1 MNGDAQGRP
10 IRSGRAV
17 HERGAAMR
25 RVLIIGSRTLLDEGM
40 TGLLQAETDLQVTSV
55 AYRTVDDVIQN
66 IVQFR
71 PEVIVIGESNDL
83 SGYQIVDAI
92 YRQIALLNFRII
104 LIQPDSNTMRVC
116 DFVTASHSEDLLR
129 LIRSKRVTRA
139 SSINFPS

>member
-1 MNGDAQGRP
+1 
-10 IRSGRAV
+10 
-17 HERGAAMR
+17 MR

-83 SGYQIVDAI
+83 PGYQIVDAI

-104 LIQPDSNTMRVC
+104 LVQPDSNTMRVC